1 MFLKSYTRYCLT
13 RNSDIS
19 DISIGF
25 FLIATP
31 LFFMPPPG
39 WHKRGGIRISGGGIK
54 GGGIKISDFQV
65 VA

>member
-1 MFLKSYTRYCLT
+1 MLPSNCEKMPFVKFGPLPYG
-13 RNSDIS
+13 
-19 DISIGF
+19 IGF

-31 LFFMPPPG
+31 LFLLPPPG

-54 GGGIKISDFQV
+54 GGGIKISDFQG